1 MCYTWAP
8 PGAKKNNMHP
18 KGGYYANNA
27 ENQGQQPLPFDPT
40 TASPTQEP
48 SIFNP
53 LQLSNTSQPAFCSPH
68 QVRLSEIHALIQQSL
83 SSRPPTSEASRILI
97 PSFLHLYTAAGSILQ
112 SGLTSSPVVA
122 LNRYALAEAVEAC
135 LPSSSDFT
143 NPDPSPKPRGNG
155 SVDESAI
162 LEAKKRFIECLFR
175 ETDSLG
181 TTEMIEFADYV
192 QRIGGQCAGNLV
204 SEEEDEDEDG
214 DENDTDYVPDI
225 ATSWNMCIIE
235 HGDTLEVAIRK
246 LVAYTENAT
255 ALVNSSRNLSKGQF
269 VAVIESMRNETLQ
282 QLSTPDPD
290 LDKALNILLLV
301 KHLGVWTSIS
311 SNVNIDGLAMDFS
324 KSEPHELKLIEL
336 LYGAAKS
343 LSNAEMQDFLARAG
357 YLMSAIQVDLGMVAP
372 QD

>member
-1 MCYTWAP
+1 M
-8 PGAKKNNMHP
+8 
-18 KGGYYANNA
+18 
-27 ENQGQQPLPFDPT
+27 
-40 TASPTQEP
+40 
-48 SIFNP
+48 
-53 LQLSNTSQPAFCSPH
+53 
-68 QVRLSEIHALIQQSL
+68 
-83 SSRPPTSEASRILI
+83 
-97 PSFLHLYTAAGSILQ
+97 
-112 SGLTSSPVVA
+112 
-122 LNRYALAEAVEAC
+122 
-135 LPSSSDFT
+135 
-143 NPDPSPKPRGNG
+143 
-155 SVDESAI
+155 DESAI

>member
-1 MCYTWAP
+1 
-8 PGAKKNNMHP
+8 
-18 KGGYYANNA
+18 
-27 ENQGQQPLPFDPT
+27 
-40 TASPTQEP
+40 
-48 SIFNP
+48 
-53 LQLSNTSQPAFCSPH
+53 
-68 QVRLSEIHALIQQSL
+68 
-83 SSRPPTSEASRILI
+83 
-97 PSFLHLYTAAGSILQ
+97 
-112 SGLTSSPVVA
+112 
-122 LNRYALAEAVEAC
+122 
-135 LPSSSDFT
+135 
-143 NPDPSPKPRGNG
+143 
-155 SVDESAI
+155 
-162 LEAKKRFIECLFR
+162 
-175 ETDSLG
+175 
-181 TTEMIEFADYV
+181 MIEFADYV

-204 SEEEDEDEDG
+204 SEDEDEDEDG